1 MPATDAYQGIGA
13 KLAYL
18 TGVSTWTYVG
28 QLKTIKP
35 TGQTVK
41 TDDITNLDSPS
52 AYEEIL
58 PTIIG
63 AGTVDFTGVLP
74 KDASTGGFSELS
86 TLRDAR
92 TVTSW
97 RIYEPDATLV
107 SPETIAGYWEFEGFV
122 EDLDFDIAFDKA
134 VLFSGKL
141 RRTGPTTYTAAA

>member
-1 MPATDAYQGIGA
+1 MPATDAYQGQGA

-18 TGVSTWTYVG
+18 TGVSAWTYVG

-35 TGQTVK
+35 TGQSVK
-41 TDDITNLDSPS
+41 EDDITNLDSPS
-52 AYEEIL
+52 AYEEFI

-74 KDASTGGFSELS
+74 KDASTGGFSELA

-92 TVTSW
+92 TITTW
-97 RIYEPDATLV
+97 RIFEPSSTLV
-107 SPETIAGYWEFEGFV
+107 SPETVEGYWEFDGFV
-122 EDLDFDIAFDKA
+122 QDLDFDIQFDKA